1 MCYLL
6 FIPVLP
12 MCVIHQCRSSLDVKC
27 DVQSHK
33 LKFDGE
39 FNLIVLALPNLIS
52 ECSIDH
58 LESIR
63 CHDYYSNTS
72 SGVYQLEL
80 ASFPGPSCRSAMYT
94 CQFPGILLCICILET
109 DGNRGVGKTF

>member
-1 MCYLL
+1 MTASCFKSKKLLNCNVLL
-6 FIPVLP
+6 FILP
-12 MCVIHQCRSSLDVKC
+12 MCVIYTGEYPHQCRSSLDVKC
-27 DVQSHK
+27 HVHCHK

-63 CHDYYSNTS
+63 CHDYS
-72 SGVYQLEL
+72 SGVH
-80 ASFPGPSCRSAMYT
+80 
-94 CQFPGILLCICILET
+94 
-109 DGNRGVGKTF
+109 